1 MLRLLIRFCVRRRL
15 PVLVVTVAI
24 AALGVR
30 AYLATPVEAYPDVT
44 NLQVNVIAQL
54 PGLAPEEI
62 ERQVT
67 VPLERV
73 LNGTPGML
81 EMRSESQFGLSLIW
95 LTFEDGEDTFKARTI
110 INERIGEADL
120 PEGVNLSLAPD
131 ATPLGEIYQFRVISD
146 RHTLTETRAELQWTV
161 SRIFRQ
167 VPGVADVVCFGGFL
181 KEIHVQVDPRV
192 WSRTDSRSRM

>member
-1 MLRLLIRFCVRRRL
+1 M
-15 PVLVVTVAI
+15 PVLVVTLAI
-24 AALGVR
+24 AAYGVHE
-30 AYLATPVEAYPDVT
+30 YLATPVEAYPDVT
-44 NLQVNVIAQL
+44 NLQINVIAQL

-81 EMRSESQFGLSLIW
+81 FMRSMSQFGLSLIW
-95 LTFEDGEDTFKARTI
+95 LTFDDDVDTFKARTMVS
-110 INERIGEADL
+110 ERIGEADL
-120 PEGVNLSLAPD
+120 PDAVHLSLAPD
-131 ATPLGEIYQFRVISD
+131 DTPLGEIYQFRVVSD

-161 SRIFRQ
+161 SRILRQ

-181 KEIHVQVDPRV
+181 KEIHVQVDP
-192 WSRTDSRSRM
+192 SRLVAHGLTLADVTDALSR